1 MFLRIDAEPSIN
13 PVDLSWLGQCING
26 QSVRLLNLEIKRLRS
41 LFRPP
46 RDLSRGTVFLDKAT
60 SVGSLTNERKE
71 Q

>member
-13 PVDLSWLGQCING
+13 PVELSWLGQCING

-41 LFRPP
+41 LFRSP